1 MIWNRPGHTT
11 HAKPC
16 RISSSVIFHPRFCST
31 LSVVSFSVGST
42 TYSVGTTATIA
53 GVGTITMA
61 ANGDYTFTPNA
72 NWNGTVPQVSYTTNT
87 GSTSTLDITVTPV
100 DDASVLAALT
110 PPQAIEAL
118 QKLCHDLLA
127 HACGAAPR
135 YFVASDLPAAPPLAA
150 LAQWSKSLVQA
161 ARTAEH
167 PFNAGL
173 MLEALV
179 AQAQQT
185 LHSAPLQRPSKNR
198 P

>member
-1 MIWNRPGHTT
+1 M
-11 HAKPC
+11 
-16 RISSSVIFHPRFCST
+16 
-31 LSVVSFSVGST
+31 
-42 TYSVGTTATIA
+42 
-53 GVGTITMA
+53 
-61 ANGDYTFTPNA
+61 
-72 NWNGTVPQVSYTTNT
+72 PQALARGEV
-87 GSTSTLDITVTPV
+87 
-100 DDASVLAALT
+100 AALADYS
-110 PPQAIEAL
+110 PPQAVDAL

-135 YFVASDLPAAPPLAA
+135 YFVASDLPAALPLAA

-185 LHSAPLQRPSKNR
+185 LHSAPPQRPLKTH